1 MPNINL
7 IAARRQEKRRMEK
20 LTRQLFFALS
30 RTVAGFVAVTSY
42 FITQRFALVGD
53 MAEADTRMSKLQP
66 KLLEIDRIKK
76 ETAEKQPKVETLEK
90 ARYETLRWT
99 MLFQSVSLSLPPD
112 VWLTSLGA
120 PEGDAIVVTLAGSAP
135 SQIVAAQVVQN
146 LLKQPLFDQVE
157 IPSVN
162 RNDLDK
168 RVMFQILAHIRPLE
182 IPKPPEPPAE
192 KKTAQAGKQKGESRR
207 V

>member
-20 LTRQLFFALS
+20 LTRQLFFGLS
-30 RTVAGFVAVTSY
+30 GTVAGFVAVASY
-42 FITQRFALVGD
+42 FITQRFALIGD
-53 MAEADTRMSKLQP
+53 IAEADSRMSKLQP
-66 KLLEIDRIKK
+66 KLQEIDRIKK
-76 ETAEKQPKVETLEK
+76 ETADKQPKVETLEK

-99 MLFQSVSLSLPPD
+99 MLFQSVALALPPD

-120 PEGDAIVVTLAGSAP
+120 PDGEAIVVTLAGSAP
-135 SQIVAAQVVQN
+135 SQNAAAQIVQN

-157 IPSVN
+157 IPSIN

-168 RVMFQILAHIRPLE
+168 RFMFQILAHMKPLDA
-182 IPKPPEPPAE
+182 PKPPEPTE
-192 KKTAQAGKQKGESRR
+192 KKTAQVETKEGESRR